1 MKKSKFLNLTT
12 AATLSLSL
20 LFTGAVSA
28 ATEENFSPKQ
38 ISLDKVTS
46 EKIDMY
52 QLNQIQDTFTKNT
65 ENQVTFYW
73 KNTQGIE
80 EAIDLSV
87 RTDARGNITSVNE
100 VTTHDNL
107 VDSLVKKEKTRET
120 RERFESKGTI

>member
-80 EAIDLSV
+80 EAME
-87 RTDARGNITSVNE
+87 AFYFIT
-100 VTTHDNL
+100 
-107 VDSLVKKEKTRET
+107 
-120 RERFESKGTI
+120 G

>member
-1 MKKSKFLNLTT
+1 MYYEKSKFLNLTT

-87 RTDARGNITSVNE
+87 RTDARGI
-100 VTTHDNL
+100 
-107 VDSLVKKEKTRET
+107 
-120 RERFESKGTI
+120 